1 MNQDLKKGS
10 LIFLITPLADLIYV
24 VESVNGEDIIA
35 KKLDSPPKK
44 WEKIPCSACVKLA
57 DEQEKLLPSL
67 LIQAV
72 AEQRQIIFTP
82 PKKKKKSLE
91 TILKGLAPSIREEMF
106 GILQEAGITEEKE
119 DSTT

>member
-1 MNQDLKKGS
+1 MDQDLKKGS

-24 VESVNGEDIIA
+24 VESANGEKIKA
-35 KKLDSPPKK
+35 KKLDSPPGK
-44 WEKIPCSACVKLA
+44 WEEIPRSACVKLA

-82 PKKKKKSLE
+82 PRKKKKSLE
-91 TILKGLAPSIREEMF
+91 TILKGLDPSIREEMF
-106 GILQEAGITEEKE
+106 GILQGAGITEGEE
-119 DSTT
+119 DSIT